1 MPDASPQALAPE
13 SGCPFLEAA
22 DGAWRMTIPDREHR
36 CAAFIPATSL
46 APTKQSRLCLTPAH
60 VGCATY
66 VASIKARAA
75 RTGSAEP
82 RVRAGRW
89 AFARTTPVVEQ
100 VGGLRAT
107 VTALL
112 TDRRT
117 WPAIPAVLLASLL
130 VALGLSGSWGQ
141 TPLTAVSS
149 LAPTSTPQATRPTA
163 TEAVA
168 TLPVESVQPSAPPTA
183 PPSATPSA
191 VPTPTPAPTYRTYR
205 IQSGDTLATIA
216 QRFHTTVSALSAL
229 NHITDPRRL
238 HIGQVLLIP

>member
-1 MPDASPQALAPE
+1 M
-13 SGCPFLEAA
+13 
-22 DGAWRMTIPDREHR
+22 
-36 CAAFIPATSL
+36 
-46 APTKQSRLCLTPAH
+46 
-60 VGCATY
+60 
-66 VASIKARAA
+66 
-75 RTGSAEP
+75 
-82 RVRAGRW
+82 
-89 AFARTTPVVEQ
+89 
-100 VGGLRAT
+100 
-107 VTALL
+107 
-112 TDRRT
+112 
-117 WPAIPAVLLASLL
+117 
-130 VALGLSGSWGQ
+130 
-141 TPLTAVSS
+141 TAVTS

-183 PPSATPSA
+183 PPSATPSS